1 MGCASPKAASMPE
14 FGSGLPVVHAT
25 ADVRSLEHRMFE
37 RVNRDRKGNGLRA
50 LVYDERLADAARS
63 HAADMQRNSF
73 FDHESPTFGNVAQ
86 RLTRAGYV
94 YLVSRENLAE
104 AINIDEA
111 EEGLLKSPHH
121 YENLMATDISSIGIG
136 IVHGGVRDPRN
147 LTITQIFATPGKNET
162 VPEAL
167 QHIDQG
173 IRQARA
179 KAGLAALARHPRL
192 DEMARQKMETM
203 KDELTE
209 ASDLKPIAQS
219 SVEELAKKPIAKVTG
234 VSAGGQVLV
243 DSSQFQVQGG
253 LLLPNAKG
261 YGIAAA
267 YGKQSGGARRLKVL
281 YLVGL

>member
-1 MGCASPKAASMPE
+1 MPE
-14 FGSGLPVVHAT
+14 FGSGLPTVPAT
-25 ADVRSLEHRMFE
+25 PEVRTLEHRMFD
-37 RVNRDRKGNGLRA
+37 RVNRDRKGNGLPA

-63 HAADMQRNSF
+63 HSADMQKNSF
-73 FDHESPTFGNVAQ
+73 FDHDSPTYGEVAQ

-104 AINIDEA
+104 AINIDQA

-121 YENLMATDISSIGIG
+121 YENLMAKDITSMGIG

-167 QHIDQG
+167 QHIDQS
-173 IRQARA
+173 IRQARS
-179 KAGLAALARHPRL
+179 KAGLPALARIPRL
-192 DEMARQKMETM
+192 DEMAKQKLDEL

-219 SVEELAKKPIAKVTG
+219 AVEQLAKNPIAKVTG
-234 VSAGGQVLV
+234 VSAGGQVLI
-243 DSSQFQVQGG
+243 DSSQFQAQGG
-253 LLLPNAKG
+253 LLQSNAKG

-267 YGKQSGGARRLKVL
+267 YGKQRGGARRLKVL